1 MMTLR
6 IMNTDEEIKVIKEI
20 LLNCLQS
27 DEEIKELIKN
37 ICSGRSEFG
46 INVTDSKEENSEKD
60 VEGKGCLE
68 HENGDL
74 EQDNKDLKREKGE
87 LEQKKIELEQDN
99 KDLKREKGEL
109 EQENRDLKREKGE
122 LEQKKIELEQ
132 DNKDLKR
139 EKGELEH
146 DNIDLKVVNEKK
158 FPNGWGLYQELD
170 KSSDETKECLSKC
183 MKCASFS
190 SFICSGAQLQNLEF
204 IWDEA
209 LKAKRN
215 NEQYADLFWRI
226 FVYCTKLVNLA
237 REQELIVILEPKLGD
252 RFYSEIHST
261 TGTNS
266 TAQGEVRDIIL
277 PGYRNTFKKEI
288 KRKSNVVIG

>member
-1 MMTLR
+1 M
-6 IMNTDEEIKVIKEI
+6 
-20 LLNCLQS
+20 
-27 DEEIKELIKN
+27 
-37 ICSGRSEFG
+37 
-46 INVTDSKEENSEKD
+46 
-60 VEGKGCLE
+60 
-68 HENGDL
+68 
-74 EQDNKDLKREKGE
+74 
-87 LEQKKIELEQDN
+87 
-99 KDLKREKGEL
+99 
-109 EQENRDLKREKGE
+109 
-122 LEQKKIELEQ
+122 EQKKIELEQ